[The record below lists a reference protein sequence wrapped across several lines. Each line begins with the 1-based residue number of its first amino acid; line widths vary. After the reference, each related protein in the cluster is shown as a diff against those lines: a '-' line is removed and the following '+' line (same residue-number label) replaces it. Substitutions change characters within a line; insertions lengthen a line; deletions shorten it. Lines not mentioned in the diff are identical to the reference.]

1 MCHNLVPA
9 RTTQCNNSC
18 TTQELQN
25 IPENPC
31 ISTSICTIIFQQFSK
46 FLKYVSLMSNLGKD
60 FSPIATFINLA
71 KFLNKFILMAN
82 LVEHFICHILG
93 AYKYHKALVTCLI
106 ILRFLKQ
113 KQRRCSHTLLSKLL
127 LMVGFSTFT
136 KLFSH

>member
-1 MCHNLVPA
+1 MCHKLVPA
-9 RTTQCNNSC
+9 RTTQCNNLC

-46 FLKYVSLMSNLGKD
+46 FLKYASLMSNLGKY

-82 LVEHFICHILG
+82 LVEHFIYVTYLVHINTIR
-93 AYKYHKALVTCLI
+93 H
-106 ILRFLKQ
+106 
-113 KQRRCSHTLLSKLL
+113 
-127 LMVGFSTFT
+127 
-136 KLFSH
+136 